1 MRLTVPMLICS
12 TLLAFAPVAYAGGL
26 DNTEDEQ
33 PVLIPIEEGSNSSAP
48 GALSL
53 GSLGGGGAVAG
64 VLAVALVAAALASS
78 GSH

>member
-26 DNTEDEQ
+26 DDTEDEQ
-33 PVLIPIEEGSNSSAP
+33 PVLIPIEEGSS
-48 GALSL
+48 ALSL
-53 GSLGGGGAVAG
+53 GSLGGGGAEAG